1 MNSCRNGIC
10 PKWFVGNDVREILL
24 DNPDIRMAV
33 GDDIY
38 PVVAPEGTE
47 GLFILYQRDKY
58 KKTYSKMGL
67 TEEECHLI
75 ITIVADDYDAAISVA
90 NLVDMTLTG
99 SHENSETGCSIDI
112 SLYDSTEGFDDN
124 KYFETLTFSIK

>member
-10 PKWFVGNDVREILL
+10 PKWFVGNDVRDILL
-24 DNPDIRMAV
+24 SNPDLMAV
-33 GDDIY
+33 VGNDIY
-38 PVVAPEGTE
+38 PVVAPEGTD

-75 ITIVADDYDAAISVA
+75 LTIVADDYDAAIAVA
-90 NLVDMTLTG
+90 DMVDQTLTG
-99 SHENSETGCSIDI
+99 SHTNSETGCSYDI
-112 SLYDSTEGFDDN
+112 SLYDSTEGFEDN
-124 KYFETLTFSIK
+124 KYFEQLVFSIK

>member
-10 PKWFVGNDVREILL
+10 PKWFVGNEVREILIN
-24 DNPDIRMAV
+24 NPDIWVAV
-33 GDDIY
+33 GNDIY

-67 TEEECHLI
+67 VEEECHLI
-75 ITIVADDYDAAISVA
+75 ITVVADDYDAAITVA
-90 NLVDMTLTG
+90 NLVDQTLTG
-99 SHENSETGCSIDI
+99 THNTNDGCSYEM
-112 SLYDSTEGFDDN
+112 SLYDSTEGFEDN
-124 KYFETLTFSIK
+124 KYFEQLVFSIK